1 MESENTLLAT
11 IYFSLTAK
19 HTNSIRT
26 NTVTIWVAPEGLRM
40 LLNKVKNDYGNP
52 EVLITENG
60 YPDDGSDP
68 LNDTERINYYE

>member
-1 MESENTLLAT
+1 
-11 IYFSLTAK
+11 
-19 HTNSIRT
+19 
-26 NTVTIWVAPEGLRM
+26 VAPEGLRM

-68 LNDTERINYYE
+68 LNDTERINYYEVNKSLWISLPSGE